1 MTANFAYPSPQTMR
15 FAVTL
20 IMENEMKKSEF
31 KSIQKCLLQLALA
44 NRSHRRWA
52 QSQLVIE
59 CSKSWV
65 SATLFALKFMR
76 LGGFE

>member
-1 MTANFAYPSPQTMR
+1 
-15 FAVTL
+15 
-20 IMENEMKKSEF
+20 MKKSEF